1 MKIRV
6 ANSKEKKSIRDFYNS
21 IIVRNAGTIHDIGWK
36 VDQYPSEEVLQ
47 QA

>member
-6 ANSKEKKSIRDFYNS
+6 ANSKEKKSIRDVYNS